1 MKRCVS
7 LDAGEKNRAQDQ
19 VRMPELRFSAC
30 HGAILDAKLQP
41 FIWWDKGTRNKFLK
55 DQTHYIIEFTVSV
68 FISRAL
74 KMLNII
80 VNEIKRSRSFSTVSR
95 QNLQF
100 SFFKSTR
107 LWKFN
112 ACASYRSWQLAVEYL
127 SLGLAV
133 RRNCKFCRHDFSCCN
148 AGLYCLSMVINLEIM
163 MNCLVNKVW
172 IIYEKLFIT
181 NMKDR

>member
-100 SFFKSTR
+100 SFFQKYAP
-107 LWKFN
+107 LK
-112 ACASYRSWQLAVEYL
+112 
-127 SLGLAV
+127 
-133 RRNCKFCRHDFSCCN
+133 
-148 AGLYCLSMVINLEIM
+148 I
-163 MNCLVNKVW
+163 
-172 IIYEKLFIT
+172 
-181 NMKDR
+181 